1 MRLDRGRPAHYGW
14 WAPVAQCHKR
24 GGGVLCFEVSRAQPP
39 ETPTDSPNPV
49 RSQGGA
55 GADGKF
61 HRRRF
66 SPSRR
71 PLQGRRHPLHHLR
84 PRVDLVN
91 LYLSLSLSHSCI
103 RSREEL
109 VMYSC
114 IYVKNLFSMLDLVHR
129 ARSCVN
135 SRTQNLTMESEPFSC
150 IDPVGERS
158 REER

>member
-1 MRLDRGRPAHYGW
+1 MAGGPPSHSAIKGEVGSCVSKSVERNHQKPPPIALTLSDRKGALVPTGSSTG
-14 WAPVAQCHKR
+14 VA
-24 GGGVLCFEVSRAQPP
+24 F
-39 ETPTDSPNPV
+39 
-49 RSQGGA
+49 
-55 GADGKF
+55 
-61 HRRRF
+61 RRRAVL
-66 SPSRR
+66 SKAAVILCTTS
-71 PLQGRRHPLHHLR
+71 GREWIW
-84 PRVDLVN
+84 
-91 LYLSLSLSHSCI
+91 STSTSLSHSCI